1 MRNNMHKY
9 ILFYSFIT
17 IKVLFSSADEY
28 IAKIQTFIGN
38 AEYQKANQEFELA
51 IKAYDANAS
60 LYYIGGQ
67 VAVRLDRLDDANKHF
82 IKAIELDNKYEDY
95 RLAQE
100 KLAELK
106 NALTRAK
113 KTYDNGL
120 INDAIIEYEKL
131 TDTYS
136 ENAIVFYNLGRV
148 YKINEEYD
156 LAVHNYK
163 KAGELNPFEG
173 KYSIAI
179 TAIAQQMAKEGDT
192 EYRRHEFETAIEN
205 YKQAIHFSP
214 DYTTAYFKLARTY
227 LKMKDYDNTRII
239 LEQNL
244 AVDAQQEQ
252 SEKMLGDV
260 YRETG
265 DYDKAIEHYNRAI
278 SINENYYKAHYS
290 IGTLFLRKGQNEK
303 ARDALK
309 ISIKLEPNYSKAYGA
324 LGTAEQE
331 LGNIDS
337 AIEYFIQAIKLDPGS
352 YKIYYR
358 LSSVYNLQKQYENA
372 KTSAK
377 DCLNIKRNY
386 APAYYELGIAEK
398 ALGNKVAATDAFEK
412 AKKDKNWR
420 KSAQYELDMLKKG
433 F

>member
-1 MRNNMHKY
+1 MLKY
-9 ILFYSFIT
+9 ILFFSIMMT
-17 IKVLFSSADEY
+17 NVLFSSVDEY
-28 IAKIQTFIGN
+28 IARIKTFIGN
-38 AEYQKANQEFELA
+38 VEYQKANQEFELA
-51 IKAYDANAS
+51 IEEYDANAS
-60 LYYIGGQ
+60 LYIIGGQ
-67 VAVRLDRLDDANKHF
+67 VAVKLDRLDDANRHY
-82 IKAIELDNKYEDY
+82 IKAIELDNKKEDY
-95 RLAQE
+95 RLAQK

-106 NALTRAK
+106 NAMTSAR

-148 YKINEEYD
+148 YKVNEEYD
-156 LAVHNYK
+156 LAVQNYK
-163 KAGELNPFEG
+163 KAGELNPFED

-192 EYRRHEFETAIEN
+192 EYRRQEFETAIEN
-205 YKQAIHFSP
+205 YKKAIHFSP

-227 LKMKDYDNTRII
+227 LKMKDYENTRII
-239 LEQNL
+239 IEQNL
-244 AVDAQQEQ
+244 AVDPQQEQ

-260 YRETG
+260 YRET
-265 DYDKAIEHYNRAI
+265 DNYEKAIEHYNRAI

-290 IGTLFLRKGQNEK
+290 IGALFLKEGQSEK
-303 ARDALK
+303 AREALK
-309 ISIKLEPNYSKAYGA
+309 ISIKLEPNYAKAYGA
-324 LGTAEQE
+324 LGTVEQE
-331 LGNIDS
+331 LGNVDS
-337 AIEYFIQAIKLDPGS
+337 AIENFIHAIELDPGS

-358 LSSVYNLQKQYENA
+358 LSSAYNLQKQYENA
-372 KTSAK
+372 KMSAK

-386 APAYYELGIAEK
+386 APAYYELGVSEK